1 MKVAFLS
8 VSLDLKEINYQHK
21 AWYLH
26 IRTWP
31 IKGSQEEEI
40 GKDKRRAKID
50 FQPELLFSRFV
61 SADRLRAF
69 TEKHLGR
76 KAI

>member
-31 IKGSQEEEI
+31 IKDSGEEEI
-40 GKDKRRAKID
+40 GKDKRGAKID
-50 FQPELLFSRFV
+50 FQPELLFSRF
-61 SADRLRAF
+61 SKYR
-69 TEKHLGR
+69 
-76 KAI
+76 